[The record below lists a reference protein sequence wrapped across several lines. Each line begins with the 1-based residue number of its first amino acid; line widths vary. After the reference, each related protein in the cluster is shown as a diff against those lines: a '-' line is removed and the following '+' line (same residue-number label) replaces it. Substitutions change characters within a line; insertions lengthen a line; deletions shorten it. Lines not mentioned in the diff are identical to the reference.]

1 MSFYAYILASGPYG
15 TLYTGH
21 ADDLRRRV
29 FEHREK
35 LRKGFTAKYGV
46 AVLVWFERFDL
57 RENAFRR
64 ERRIKA
70 WRRKWKIELIES
82 MNPQWRDLGPDLNNL
97 LAF

>member
-1 MSFYAYILASGPYG
+1 MGFYAHILASGPYG

-21 ADDLRRRV
+21 TDDLRRRV
-29 FEHREK
+29 FEHKEK

-46 AVLVWFERFDL
+46 ADLVWFERFDL

-70 WRRKWKIELIES
+70 WRRQWKIELIES
-82 MNPQWRDLGPDLNNL
+82 MNPQWRELGPDLNNL